1 MGSAEAA
8 ELTKLAETTYR
19 DVNIA
24 LANEFA
30 RFADTH
36 RASTSKGHRCGQLTA
51 VLAHPPPGHRRRRP
65 LHPRLSAL
73 LIAATADARM
83 PLVSREVNEGMPAY
97 AVDLLAAE
105 LGRMSG
111 PGC

>member
-30 RFADTH
+30 RT
-36 RASTSKGHRCGQLTA
+36 RTRSASTSTA
-51 VLAHPPPGHRRRRP
+51 
-65 LHPRLSAL
+65 
-73 LIAATADARM
+73 
-83 PLVSREVNEGMPAY
+83 
-97 AVDLLAAE
+97 
-105 LGRMSG
+105 
-111 PGC
+111 